1 MKKYFL
7 SEVQS
12 SSIEDLRLIRN
23 QCRDFMTRNKNII
36 TQEEQKEW
44 YNNIDKTKLIPYL
57 FYENNKAIGYG
68 IIRIESDSCLLTGGL
83 TEQFRD
89 KGLGKILFNSL
100 CLESNKMNKDIKLEV
115 LKTNS
120 RAFKLYK
127 NLGFVITGE
136 SDDLYFMIKEH
147 EN

>member
-1 MKKYFL
+1 MTSYSL
-7 SEVQS
+7 IEVQLS
-12 SSIEDLRLIRN
+12 DIEDLRLIRN

-57 FYENNKAIGYG
+57 FYENNEAIGYG

-83 TEQFRD
+83 IEQFRD

-127 NLGFVITGE
+127 NLGFAITEE
-136 SDDLYFMIKEH
+136 SDDLYFMIKRN